1 MGRRQTDS
9 GGGAKWSLPVLLLLA
24 FVSCSVVYLCLSVTF
39 GPRRVS
45 SISTSVDSSTA
56 DSVGGGDAQGA
67 AAGEDDECCRGTEH
81 LEFWG
86 SAVKWG
92 TDFKFNTSRECCR
105 ACKAMCSGGDGPCLC
120 DSWVFCGD
128 RERCGEKF
136 GECWL
141 KKQKD
146 ALFPTLQ
153 ESGDKVIWTS
163 GLIFGKGELLP
174 DCAPL
179 SVAYIVELLGSRHC
193 AGCKFYRA
201 EGRGNSWDSEGNHIV
216 DAPLGPPFALIQGTL
231 EAEGVTFK
239 KIPTEACPPIQR
251 GSVAWIGSGP
261 EFFISLANHDE
272 WRRAYTVFGSVLPE
286 DMEIAEKI
294 ARLPTEPEVWNNVNV
309 SVLEKPV
316 RLRLRRITTTQGD
329 LNLNTVA

>member
-9 GGGAKWSLPVLLLLA
+9 GGGAKWSLPLLLLLA

-45 SISTSVDSSTA
+45 SISTSVDSSTV

-67 AAGEDDECCRGTEH
+67 AAEEDDECCRGTEH

-105 ACKAMCSGGDGPCLC
+105 ACKAMCTGGDGPCLC

-136 GECWL
+136 
-141 KKQKD
+141 
-146 ALFPTLQ
+146 
-153 ESGDKVIWTS
+153 
-163 GLIFGKGELLP
+163 GELLP

-294 ARLPTEPEVWNNVNV
+294 ARLPTEPEVWNDVNV